1 MRRTLVT
8 FPLIVVCIVGFLPG
22 FQVAATPTCSASP
35 SPLWQ
40 ICGPIEAFTGL
51 DIQPS
56 ILQVQD
62 GTLSLAWTANHD
74 ANNKGTPNFNI
85 LYATRLSNGTWQPAS
100 LLTNL
105 GGKNQ
110 NPALAQTAD
119 GTIYLFWSY
128 NPTSMTHSSIYYRTF
143 RAGAW
148 SVYNRLTFPTNG
160 YNDTGPSATIAKDGT
175 LWLVWTRDNS
185 TSVGAAPVFRQL
197 WYKTLSGG
205 VWSAETNLTS
215 TSDAN
220 WNWQPSVAVGKD
232 NVVRLAYSRGQPS
245 LSNFQISYVNRTNTG
260 WSTPTTIVSST
271 TSNVNPSLMQDR
283 NGTIW
288 VFWSRTIPV
297 GTLNDYVIYSKSSI
311 DNGNHW
317 GSETAL
323 TAISCG
329 TTTCVDSEQPAA
341 VQATIDLKIHVF
353 YATDPSVTGFDIW
366 SLESAPVSPIHDV
379 AVTAYSPSSALQYQ
393 GGLASIGQ
401 SSNVTVSV
409 TVTNP
414 GDFTENVQLTLTAT
428 NTTNYVIGVKTT
440 IIGAGGGAVFLFN
453 WNTTGVTPAR
463 YGLSAILAP
472 VPGES
477 LGNQADD
484 SLKTSNQ
491 IHILPLGDVDQ
502 DGSVTIIDVTTFF
515 YDYNAVRGM
524 PGSRYNPYCDL
535 INTGII
541 NIVDIGIVL
550 RTYNTFT

>member
-1 MRRTLVT
+1 MCLA
-8 FPLIVVCIVGFLPG
+8 GFLPN
-22 FQVAATPTCSASP
+22 FQVAATPTCSASA
-35 SPLWQ
+35 SPPWQ

-51 DIQPS
+51 DIQPA
-56 ILQVQD
+56 ILQAQD
-62 GTLSLAWTANHD
+62 QTLSLAWTANHD
-74 ANNKGTPNFNI
+74 ANSKLTQNFNI
-85 LYATRLSNGTWQPAS
+85 LYDTRLPNGTWLPAS

-128 NPTSMTHSSIYYRTF
+128 TSTSMTHSSIYYRTF

-148 SVYNRLTFPTNG
+148 SSYTRVTSPTNG
-160 YNDTGPSATIAKDGT
+160 YNDTGPSSTVARDGT

-185 TSVGAAPVFRQL
+185 TSIGTAPVFRQL

-205 VWSAETNLTS
+205 IWSTETNLTS
-215 TSDAN
+215 TSDIN
-220 WNWQPSVAVGKD
+220 WNWQPSVTVGKD
-232 NVVRLAYSRGQPS
+232 NVVRLAYARGQAT
-245 LSNFQISYVNRTNTG
+245 LSNFQITYLNRTNTG
-260 WSTPTTIVSST
+260 WSSPTTIVSST
-271 TSNVNPSLMQDR
+271 SSNVNPSLMQDR

-288 VFWSRTIPV
+288 IFWSRTVPV
-297 GTLNDYVIYSKSSI
+297 GTLNDYVIYSKFSV

-317 GSETAL
+317 GTEKAL
-323 TAISCG
+323 TSISCG
-329 TTTCVDSEQPAA
+329 LSTCIDSQNPAA
-341 VQATIDLKIHVF
+341 VQAAVPANTTTTTIDLKIHVF

-366 SLESAPVSPIHDV
+366 SLDSAPIAPVHDV

-401 SSNVTVSV
+401 SSNITISV

-414 GDFTENVQLTLTAT
+414 GDFNESVTLTLTAT
-428 NTTNYVIGVKTT
+428 NATNYLVGVKTMLVLSR
-440 IIGAGGGAVFLFN
+440 GGTVFLFN

-463 YGLSAILAP
+463 YGLSAVITP
-472 VPGES
+472 VPGET

-484 SLKTSNQ
+484 SLKMTNQ

-541 NIVDIGIVL
+541 NIIDIGIVL